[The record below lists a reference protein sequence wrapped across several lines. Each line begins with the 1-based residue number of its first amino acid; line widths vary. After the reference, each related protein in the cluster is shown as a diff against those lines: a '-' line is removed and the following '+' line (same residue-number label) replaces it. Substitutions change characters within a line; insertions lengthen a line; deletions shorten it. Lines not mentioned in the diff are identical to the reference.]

1 MKVLLTG
8 PPRSGK
14 SRLLRQLAEQ
24 YPGNAGGYLVKEIL
38 GPDRRRAGFELL
50 VVWSGPGSGLR
61 TVERAV
67 LARLDP
73 WSPHRV
79 GKYWLEESA
88 VTMAVQALD
97 AAMHEGGLVLVDEIG
112 PLQIGVPSFRD
123 ALSRCLDGPGPLLG
137 AISPAP
143 DPFLDALRNRPGL
156 RLLEVNRLNS
166 RHMAEGL
173 QRWLCAGGQ
182 MS

>member
-8 PPRSGK
+8 PPRSGR
-14 SRLLRQLAEQ
+14 SRLLRQLAER
-24 YPGNAGGYLVKEIL
+24 YPGNAGGCLVKEIL
-38 GPDRRRAGFELL
+38 GPDRRRAGLELL
-50 VVWSGPGSGLR
+50 VVWSGPGSALR

-79 GKYWLEESA
+79 GKYWVEESA
-88 VTMAVQALD
+88 VALAVQALD

-112 PLQIGVPSFRD
+112 PLQIGLPAFRD
-123 ALSRCLDGPGPLLG
+123 ALTRCLDGPGPLLG
-137 AISPAP
+137 TISPAQ
-143 DPFLDALRNRPGL
+143 DPFLDSLRSRPGV

-173 QRWLCAGGQ
+173 HRWLCAPRQ
-182 MS
+182 SS